1 MPESLHWPVLRT
13 PVTLLAAWRRAMGNT
28 IRGNAIERPRVEPAE
43 VAASM
48 NLFAKEVL
56 PHFRRRH
63 NTRVKRS

>member
-1 MPESLHWPVLRT
+1 MPSR
-13 PVTLLAAWRRAMGNT
+13 AARL
-28 IRGNAIERPRVEPAE
+28 AE

-56 PHFRRRH
+56 PQFRRRA

>member
-1 MPESLHWPVLRT
+1 
-13 PVTLLAAWRRAMGNT
+13 MGNT

-56 PHFRRRH
+56 PQFRRRH